1 MQKTNIYNTF
11 EFIGRLAM
19 PKETEKF
26 KVHTKTEYDSKWV
39 KEELKLNVRA
49 DENSETI
56 LISDGYFNKP
66 NYEFTK
72 RCSKEKLED
81 GSYKEVPDLKV
92 NWSDRKNPTVISKV
106 AFNQKYILD
115 LSNNKERYDLR
126 QAIENLKDDAVSD
139 DVIKEIKEKF
149 ELVKELEDKK
159 DISEAL
165 KKELERLEGL
175 KTEYLNRT
183 DMIQDLLKLVKTSE
197 GTNTVFKIVGNIN
210 FSEWKG
216 KVYKSF
222 DVQRIE
228 KATDKEA
235 KKLRLTGVLDLY
247 FNSTSLDE
255 SMFENTKKYFL
266 NVWTKTYDSQLKKQI
281 YVNIADIV
289 ADGSRLDFENP
300 KHIKMI
306 ETIANAFRFHVEG
319 KSDKDYEKIYQIAF
333 EVKFANGSEK
343 KELTMEDLTETQRD
357 YVESGIITLADAIL
371 ELGGDKFGD
380 RIREI
385 RLVKPTHIKEFM
397 DGAEETELTMEDF
410 VIERVENEAKKDTT
424 KESDKETEVVD
435 DDEDLL

>member
-19 PKETEKF
+19 PKETDKF

-72 RCSKEKLED
+72 RCAKEKLED
-81 GSYKEVPDLKV
+81 GTYKEVPDLKV
-92 NWSDRKNPTVISKV
+92 NWNDRKNQTVISKV

-139 DVIKEIKEKF
+139 DIIKEVKEKF
-149 ELVKELEDKK
+149 ELVRALEDKK
-159 DISEAL
+159 DIVATL
-165 KKELERLEGL
+165 KEELLRLEGL
-175 KTEYLNRT
+175 KTEYLNKT
-183 DMIQDLLKLVKTSE
+183 DMVQDLLKLVKTSE

-228 KATDKEA
+228 KAVDKES

-247 FNSTSLDE
+247 FNSTSLNEDT
-255 SMFENTKKYFL
+255 FETSKKYFL
-266 NVWTKTYDSQLKKQI
+266 NVWTRTYDSQLKKQI
-281 YVNIADIV
+281 YVNISDIV

-300 KHIKMI
+300 KHVKLI
-306 ETIANAFRFHVEG
+306 ETIANAFRFHIEG
-319 KSDKDYEKIYQIAF
+319 RTDKDEEKIYQIAF
-333 EVKFANGSEK
+333 EVKFANGAEK
-343 KELTMEDLTETQRD
+343 KELTIDDLTETQKD
-357 YVESGIITLADAIL
+357 YVESGIITLEDAIL

-397 DGAEETELTMEDF
+397 NGAEETELTMEDF
-410 VIERVENEAKKDTT
+410 VIERVDATDKKDTT
-424 KESDKETEVVD
+424 KNSEPEAEVVD

>member
-72 RCSKEKLED
+72 RGQKEKLED
-81 GSYKEVPDLKV
+81 GSRKEVPDLKI
-92 NWSDRKNPTVISKV
+92 NWNDRTSQTIIDKV
-106 AFNQKYILD
+106 AYNQKYSLD

-139 DVIKEIKEKF
+139 DILKEIKEKF
-149 ELVKELEDKK
+149 ELVKDLTEAKEISKVLEEELK
-159 DISEAL
+159 
-165 KKELERLEGL
+165 RLEGL
-175 KTEYLNRT
+175 KTEYLNKT
-183 DMIQDLLKLVKTSE
+183 DMVQDLLKLIKTPE
-197 GTNTVFKIVGNIN
+197 GTNTIFKITGNIN
-210 FSEWKG
+210 FSEWNG

-228 KATDKEA
+228 KATDKES
-235 KKLRLTGVLDLY
+235 KKLKLTGVLDLY

-255 SMFENTKKYFL
+255 SMFETNKKYFF
-266 NVWTKTYDSQLKKQI
+266 NVWTRTYDSQLKKQI
-281 YVNIADIV
+281 YVNINDIV

-300 KHIKMI
+300 KHVKMI

-319 KSDKDYEKIYQIAF
+319 RDDKDDEKIYQIAF

-343 KELTMEDLTETQRD
+343 KELTIEDLTETQRD
-357 YVESGIITLADAIL
+357 YVESGIITLEEAIL
-371 ELGGDKFGD
+371 EMGGDKFGD

-385 RLVKPTHIKEFM
+385 RLVKPTHIKEFLN
-397 DGAEETELTMEDF
+397 GAEETDLTMEDF
-410 VIERVENEAKKDTT
+410 IIEREDKKEEKASSSDTST
-424 KESDKETEVVD
+424 SEIND